1 MKKLQQI
8 DKRALKVAL
17 VERLRQDLAVIT
29 AAQRASQ
36 AGVTHEES
44 RAESDKD
51 MRATETSY
59 LARGQAERVVA
70 LREDIAKV
78 EHMELRSF
86 GSEGAVALS
95 ALVLLDEDGD
105 EEIYFVAS
113 AGGGVRLQVGEL
125 VVRVVTPEAPLG
137 RALLGR
143 RVDDVIERPGPQGTR
158 EQALVEL
165 G

>member
-1 MKKLQQI
+1 LKKLHEI
-8 DKRALKVAL
+8 DKGALKRALI
-17 VERLRQDLAVIT
+17 ERLHQDLAVIT

-78 EHMELRSF
+78 DHMTIRNF

-95 ALVLLDEDGD
+95 ALVRVEGETED
-105 EEIYFVAS
+105 EIYFVAP
-113 AGGGVRLQVGEL
+113 AGGGIRLSFEAL
-125 VVRVVTPEAPLG
+125 DVRVVTPDAPLG
-137 RALLGR
+137 RILLGK
-143 RVDDVIERPGPQGTR
+143 RVDDVIERPGPQGVR
-158 EQALVEL
+158 EQTVVEL
-165 G
+165 V

>member
-1 MKKLQQI
+1 LKKLHEI
-8 DKRALKVAL
+8 DKSALKKAL
-17 VERLRQDLAVIT
+17 AERLQQDLAVVT

-78 EHMELRSF
+78 EHMVLRNF
-86 GSEGAVALS
+86 GSEGAVAMS
-95 ALVLLDEDGD
+95 ALVRVEGETD
-105 EEIYFVAS
+105 EETYFVAP
-113 AGGGVRLQVGEL
+113 AGGGLRLSLERL
-125 VVRVVTPEAPLG
+125 DVRVVTPDAPLG
-137 RALLGR
+137 RTLLGK
-143 RVDDVIERPGPQGTR
+143 RVDDVIERPGPQGVR
-158 EQALVEL
+158 EQTVVEIA
-165 G
+165 